1 MWRVDNDK
9 CSVAGEGG
17 ETCGG
22 RTDDTK
28 LMSLLGV
35 CIGRKVEVLILIMR
49 WPQVWGEG
57 GVSWCYWIL
66 GVAFCGAYRTDALSP
81 GHKTWYL
88 NYALYGLPLST
99 PL

>member
-1 MWRVDNDK
+1 MYRK
-9 CSVAGEGG
+9 K
-17 ETCGG
+17 G
-22 RTDDTK
+22 RSTDPNHA
-28 LMSLLGV
+28 LAPGM
-35 CIGRKVEVLILIMR
+35 
-49 WPQVWGEG
+49 GEG